1 MDNNTFHYPHKPI
14 ANLKSLALSLDITLE
29 RLLFLQK
36 NSDNFFFLQGRVKKE
51 DGSFRET
58 YDVKE
63 ELKKVHAKIV
73 KNFFNV
79 LKFPSYL
86 HGGIKK
92 RDYITNAK
100 QHLQPKTIISEDI
113 KNFFPSITKNLVYQ
127 IWSNFFRFSHEV
139 AECLAEIT
147 TFKGSL
153 VQGSK
158 VSGYIGNLV
167 LWQREP
173 KLVEEFGKKGW
184 IYTRFVD
191 DITISSKRILSNKEK
206 SEIISKVYGLLA
218 SINVKPN
225 RKKHSIMKNGKD
237 RQKVTQINVSTQ
249 RLTLS
254 KKERNSIRS
263 EVYFCEKFYKNYNK
277 EEYKKLYNSIKGKVY
292 NLRRF
297 HQDEADKLLNKLNK
311 IAP

>member
-1 MDNNTFHYPHKPI
+1 MNNNVFCYPYKPI
-14 ANLKSLALSLDITLE
+14 ASLESLALSLDIPLE
-29 RLLFLQK
+29 RLLFLQR
-36 NSDNFFFLQGRVKKE
+36 NSDSFFFLHKQVKKE

-73 KNFFNV
+73 KRFFNV
-79 LKFPSYL
+79 LDFPNYL

-100 QHLQPKTIISEDI
+100 HHLQPKTIISEDI
-113 KNFFPSITKNLVYQ
+113 TNFFPSITKNLVYQ
-127 IWSNFFRFSHEV
+127 IWSGFFKFSHEV
-139 AECLAEIT
+139 SECLAEIT

-167 LWQREP
+167 LWQRES
-173 KLVEEFGKKGW
+173 KLVEEFSKKGW

-191 DITISSKRILSNKEK
+191 DITISSKKTLSNKEK

-225 RKKHSIMKNGKD
+225 RKKHSIMKNGRD
-237 RQKVTQINVSTQ
+237 RQKVTQVNVSTQ
-249 RLTLS
+249 RPTLS

-263 EVYFCEKFYKNYNK
+263 EVYYCEKIYENCNK
-277 EEYKKLYNSIKGKVY
+277 KEYEKLYNSTKGKVY

-297 HQDEADKLLNKLNK
+297 HQSEADKLLSRLEK
-311 IAP
+311 ITP